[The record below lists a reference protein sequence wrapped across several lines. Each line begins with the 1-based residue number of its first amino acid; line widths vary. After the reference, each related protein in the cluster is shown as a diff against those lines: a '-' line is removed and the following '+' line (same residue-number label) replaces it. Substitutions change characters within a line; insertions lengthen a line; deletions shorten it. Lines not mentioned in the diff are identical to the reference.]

1 MTPPLRPVP
10 NPAERRP
17 LWRMLPW
24 RSTLIIG
31 ALLVGV
37 SLLQRLPVVHHLL
50 QSAPHWHETPCAPL
64 WFMLLAIPYCAFGL
78 PRQALCIA
86 AGLGFGLWEGLVF
99 SSLAYGAG
107 ALLIYGWVRLL
118 APARF
123 RARQKTQL
131 ESRFASLSRTLN
143 QTPLRAVLTLRL
155 MPVGSALLVSMAAGL
170 FELPPVSFVAATL
183 LGGLPQNMVFV
194 LIGSGTRIGH
204 AMQLGL
210 AGILFVGSGA
220 LGAMLLR
227 RNRDIDPVESKA

>member
-86 AGLGFGLWEGLVF
+86 AGLGFGLWEGLLF

-155 MPVGSALLVSMAAGL
+155 MPVGSALLVSIRLCGIQPLSSAHSAG
-170 FELPPVSFVAATL
+170 SAS
-183 LGGLPQNMVFV
+183 Q
-194 LIGSGTRIGH
+194 I
-204 AMQLGL
+204 
-210 AGILFVGSGA
+210 
-220 LGAMLLR
+220 R
-227 RNRDIDPVESKA
+227 RNTALSSLPENQLHSLTVSQGGGIVRLT